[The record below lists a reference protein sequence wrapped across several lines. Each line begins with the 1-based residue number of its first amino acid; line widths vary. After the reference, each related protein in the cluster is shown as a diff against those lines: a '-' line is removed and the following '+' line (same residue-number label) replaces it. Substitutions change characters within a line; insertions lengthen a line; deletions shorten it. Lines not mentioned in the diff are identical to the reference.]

1 MKKWFWVLLYVAS
14 AFLSGIFAL
23 VFSESISFF
32 VAPVIVIAALI
43 LQAIILLAN
52 DVAETTSLSSGDLN
66 KAEVYSLMHTIAYA
80 TLCAIPL
87 LFPLILFG
95 SFKVKTVIYCTIWVL
110 TFLVGFVIF
119 RINNSKKI
127 KNRINLEEK
136 ELQEQKKRE
145 EEGRI

>member
-52 DVAETTSLSSGDLN
+52 DVAETAPLSSGDLN

-95 SFKVKTVIYCTIWVL
+95 SLKIKTVISCTIWVL

-119 RINNSKKI
+119 RIKNSKKI

-145 EEGRI
+145 EDGQI

>member
-1 MKKWFWVLLYVAS
+1 M
-14 AFLSGIFAL
+14 
-23 VFSESISFF
+23 
-32 VAPVIVIAALI
+32 
-43 LQAIILLAN
+43 
-52 DVAETTSLSSGDLN
+52 
-66 KAEVYSLMHTIAYA
+66 
-80 TLCAIPL
+80 

-95 SFKVKTVIYCTIWVL
+95 SLKVKTVISCTIWVL

-119 RINNSKKI
+119 RIKNSKKI